1 MIKNCNKK
9 LQGLE
14 ECFAGS
20 MQMVHLKKGFHKSGY
35 IKWSRSD
42 RVEKKWQL
50 YIMYREYSTD
60 IQNTQK
66 EYKRVHGVNAVST
79 GIFSLDRRKEGKSP
93 FSHFILQFKR

>member
-42 RVEKKWQL
+42 RVEKNGNSIL
-50 YIMYREYSTD
+50 CTG
-60 IQNTQK
+60 NTAQTYKIHKKNIK
-66 EYKRVHGVNAVST
+66 EYMV
-79 GIFSLDRRKEGKSP
+79 
-93 FSHFILQFKR
+93 